1 MIDWFFNFGSI
12 DYFKN
17 DNLSYL
23 AKKAQKHK
31 NKKRNNKRKRKAKR
45 R

>member
-1 MIDWFFNFGSI
+1 MIDSFYQLGSI
-12 DYFKN
+12 DYSKN

-31 NKKRNNKRKRKAKR
+31 NKNRNNKRKRKAKR